1 MYFVGGA
8 DSPKMTLRWTVA
20 IGLIIVAGAATAGIN
35 PANPSLPRVTTVFG
49 GSYDNNSYS
58 AVCVACHTRNASAR
72 TLNAAGLGS
81 HFIFGGAGLLTGNTG
96 VERLT
101 VWDGPGESGGLSRY
115 GKTGDNVNVTGVAG
129 EMICESCHN
138 MLRNTGVNKLL
149 ANDNETTDPSALCEG
164 CHARTGPG
172 HHLMTGETGT
182 IPPIHALSTA
192 DDISVRNPPLAGSG
206 VTYPP
211 SPANAINC
219 RSCHKPHDA
228 QTQTGA
234 RILKRGYRTTDNAA
248 VQGDGVNGMERTT
261 ENSINPGTPI
271 VKDFEPLC
279 NACHKAS
286 Y

>member
-1 MYFVGGA
+1 MI
-8 DSPKMTLRWTVA
+8 LRWTVTL
-20 IGLIIVAGAATAGIN
+20 GLIIVPCLAGAGVN
-35 PANPSLPRVTTVFG
+35 PVNPLLPRVTTVFG

-58 AVCVACHTRNASAR
+58 ALCVACHTRNPSAR
-72 TLNAAGLGS
+72 TVATAGLGS

-101 VWDGPGESGGLSRY
+101 AWPVTGGLSRY
-115 GKTGDNVNVTGVAG
+115 GKTGDNVNVVGVAG

-149 ANDNETTDPSALCEG
+149 AADNAATDPSALCEG
-164 CHARTGPG
+164 CHARTGAG
-172 HHLMTGETGT
+172 HHILTGEAGT
-182 IPPIHALSTA
+182 LYGGALSNA
-192 DDISVRNPPLAGSG
+192 DSYSVRNTPLAGSE
-206 VTYPP
+206 VTYPGP
-211 SPANAINC
+211 NAINC

-228 QTQTGA
+228 QTQAGA

-279 NACHKAS
+279 NSCHKAS

>member
-1 MYFVGGA
+1 
-8 DSPKMTLRWTVA
+8 MTPRWTITVA
-20 IGLIIVAGAATAGIN
+20 LALIIVAGVATAGMN
-35 PANPSLPRVTTVFG
+35 PARSGLPRVTTVFG
-49 GSYDNNSYS
+49 GSYDNNNYS
-58 AVCVACHTRNASAR
+58 AVCVVCHTRNPSAR
-72 TLNAAGLGS
+72 TSDTTGLGS

-96 VERLT
+96 AEKLT
-101 VWDGPGESGGLSRY
+101 AWSGTGGSGGLSRY
-115 GKTGDNVNVTGVAG
+115 GKTGDNVNVTGVTG

-182 IPPIHALSTA
+182 IPPVHALSTA
-192 DDISVRNPPLAGSG
+192 DDIFVRNSPLAGSE
-206 VTYPP
+206 VTYPA
-211 SPANAINC
+211 SNAINC

-228 QTQTGA
+228 QTQAGA
-234 RILKRGYRTTDNAA
+234 RILKRGYRTGDNAA
-248 VQGDGVNGMERTT
+248 VQGDGVTGMERTT